1 MSQLFVAD
9 YESGPLA
16 GLTRLTQE
24 LVRTPSLPG
33 KEGQVAALLSD
44 TMRACGFERV
54 WTDRAGNVVGHYGD
68 RGDGPTLLFD
78 GHMDTVDVGDPAA
91 WRHDPFGG
99 EIEDGVLYGRG
110 SADMKASLAAMI
122 YGVRLLADQGAQ
134 LNGNVVVAFVVQEEP
149 CEGVALRHLIE
160 GEGLDPQMVVLG
172 EPTSLGLYLG
182 QRGRVELKVSTFGK
196 AGHAAMPNE
205 GINAISAAAR
215 LIFGIELLGLQL
227 HTDPQLGAGSIAVT
241 QIGSS
246 AGSLNSIPELCE
258 LIVDRRLT
266 LGETEARAV
275 AELQGIINRER
286 IKAEISALTYD
297 MVTYTGY
304 TESGRK
310 YFPPWLLSENDP
322 LVRKAARAL
331 ERGLGGRPKLGIWP
345 FSTDGAYTMGTCGIP
360 TFGFGPG
367 DEKLA
372 HTTDEHVRLADVAL
386 AAAGYAQLAFE
397 LLR

>member
-1 MSQLFVAD
+1 MTQLLVAD
-9 YESGPLA
+9 YESRTLA
-16 GLTRLTQE
+16 GLTHLTQE
-24 LVRTPSLPG
+24 LIRTPSLPG
-33 KEGQVAALLSD
+33 KEAQVAALLADS
-44 TMRACGFERV
+44 MRESGFQRV
-54 WTDRAGNVVGHYGD
+54 WTDLAGNVVGHFEG

-78 GHMDTVDVGDPAA
+78 GHMDTVEVGDPAA
-91 WRHDPFGG
+91 WRHDPYGG
-99 EIEDGVLYGRG
+99 EVEDGILYGRG
-110 SADMKASLAAMI
+110 AADMKGALAAMI
-122 YGVRLLADQGAQ
+122 FGVKLLADQGAR

-149 CEGVALRHLIE
+149 CEGVAVRHLIE
-160 GEGLDPQMVVLG
+160 GEGLMPQYVVLG

-182 QRGRVELKVSTFGK
+182 QRGRVELKVSAYGK
-196 AGHAAMPNE
+196 AGHAAMPHE

-227 HTDPQLGAGSIAVT
+227 RTDPQMGAGSIAVT
-241 QIGSS
+241 QISSS

-275 AELQGIINRER
+275 AELQGILNRER
-286 IKAEISALTYD
+286 IKADVSTLAYD

-304 TESGRK
+304 CQSGRK
-310 YFPPWLLSENDP
+310 YFPPWLLSEDDP

-331 ERGLGGRPKLGIWP
+331 ERVLGGRPKLGTWP

-360 TFGFGPG
+360 TIGFGPG
-367 DEKLA
+367 DERLA
-372 HTTDEHVRLADVAL
+372 HTTDEHVRLADVTL
-386 AAAGYAQLAFE
+386 AAAGYAQLAIE